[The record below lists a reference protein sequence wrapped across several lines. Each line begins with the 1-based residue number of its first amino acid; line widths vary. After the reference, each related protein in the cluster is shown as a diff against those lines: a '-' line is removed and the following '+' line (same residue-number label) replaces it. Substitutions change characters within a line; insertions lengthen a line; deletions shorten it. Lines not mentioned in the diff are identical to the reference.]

1 VDGMILAGDIG
12 GTRTR
17 LGLFEMRDGRP
28 VACWRQTLLNA
39 DHASMD
45 LLLADCEA
53 LRGADIQ
60 AACFGV
66 AGPVEDG
73 VCRLTNL
80 DWVLDARVLAGVLGT
95 PRTSLINDLAAIALG
110 VLCLPDDAFVVLQPG
125 TRPWAAGSM
134 AVVAPGTGLG
144 EAGLLFEGG
153 RHHVVPSEA
162 GHADFA
168 AATATDEALRRFLAV
183 RQGHVSSEHVIS
195 GLGLTNIA
203 RFLADTGAHPLP
215 SALADVPSARWPAV
229 IAELG
234 LKGGDP
240 LAVAAL
246 GLFAAAL
253 ARECGNAAL
262 RYLATGGICIAGGV
276 AGALLPVLQRPEF
289 TASLTDK
296 GRMRPLLETV
306 PVRVATDPDV
316 GLLGAARWAAGHLD
330 PIP

>member
-1 VDGMILAGDIG
+1 MILAGDIG

-17 LGLFEMRDGRP
+17 LGLVEISGGPP
-28 VACWRQTLLNA
+28 VLRWKQTLLNA
-39 DHASMD
+39 DYPSME
-45 LLLADCEA
+45 LLLAGCDG
-53 LRGADIQ
+53 LRGAPIR

-80 DWVLDARVLAGVLGT
+80 DWILDARTLAGVLGT

-110 VLCLPDDAFVVLQPG
+110 VLCLPDNGFAVLQQG

-144 EAGLLFEGG
+144 EAGLLFDGG

-168 AATATDEALRRFLAV
+168 AATETEVALRWFLAA
-183 RQGHVSSEHVIS
+183 RHGHVSSEHVIS

-203 RFLADTGAHPLP
+203 RFLAETGVHALP
-215 SALADVPSARWPAV
+215 PALADVPPVRWPAM

-234 LKGGDP
+234 LNGGDP
-240 LAVAAL
+240 LAVEAL
-246 GLFAAAL
+246 DLFAAAL

-262 RYLATGGICIAGGV
+262 RYLATGGVCIAGGV
-276 AGALLPVLQRPEF
+276 AGALLPLLRRPEF
-289 TASLTDK
+289 IAALNAK
-296 GRMRPLLETV
+296 GRMQALLETV
-306 PVRVATDPDV
+306 PVRVSTDPDV
-316 GLLGAARWAAGHLD
+316 GLLGAARWAGGHLD
-330 PIP
+330 PTP